1 MSGKRLVVSNPRQL
15 INLKTQKL
23 INSLPSSTR
32 QLKKINPPHPRNPRL
47 KNHSSSTCPS
57 STRPLKNK
65 SALSAPSASKKYQ
78 TQKHQPITLLPEA
91 PVFCTSPSQASPL
104 QPGKQQAYALLI
116 DTLRIFRSRKFPES
130 IQNLDITIYLKII
143 TPFFI
148 SSRSFCIRQQALRKA
163 SRTMPSLLISA
174 LRNLPNS
181 S

>member
-1 MSGKRLVVSNPRQL
+1 MPVSLHSQL
-15 INLKTQKL
+15 STLHFQSSPLSTNLLL
-23 INSLPSSTR
+23 INSP
-32 QLKKINPPHPRNPRL
+32 
-47 KNHSSSTCPS
+47 
-57 STRPLKNK
+57 
-65 SALSAPSASKKYQ
+65 